1 MNRKKRSLT
10 ERAWA
15 KADLIA
21 NNFVQYLARRRALK
35 PTTPWE
41 VWAHYKLGKYKTVF
55 ENTIETVHWRSM
67 YAEAVSSAACGDIEH
82 CRRSV
87 ENLIRI
93 AGLGERTK
101 SLSRRL
107 AAFTPHIA
115 LELVDGNRADICFRA
130 ALLAKCC
137 ETDKAKELVG
147 SIPPYTTS
155 KSDSREIHLLRM
167 SLIDDNP
174 KAQLASLNE
183 FISSYQLENV
193 ALIDNTAPLRPSNI
207 SSRPTDLMNKGPIV
221 SVVLTTFNDSTR
233 ITSAINSLLQQSY
246 QNIEIVV
253 VDDASTDDTQETV
266 ERLSVEEPKI
276 KYIRMPVNVG
286 PYAAKSAG
294 YAISTGE
301 LITCHDSDDW
311 SHPRKIEYQV
321 YPLVTNINVV
331 ATTSKW
337 IRISEA
343 GATYARSTYPL
354 MRLNPSS
361 LMMRRRVME
370 SWIGFW
376 DCVRTG
382 ADSELIARI
391 RSIFGSSSV
400 FSVNKP
406 LSLGAHRSGSLMT
419 AKKTGMD
426 TGAIRRD
433 RLDYWEAW
441 SDWHIEQTVIGRRP
455 YSPLFNTY
463 REYWIPEDLVIS
475 ESDIEACKYTVNMF
489 TRGKSGK

>member
-354 MRLNPSS
+354 MRL
-361 LMMRRRVME
+361 
-370 SWIGFW
+370 
-376 DCVRTG
+376 
-382 ADSELIARI
+382 
-391 RSIFGSSSV
+391 
-400 FSVNKP
+400 SVNKP

>member
-1 MNRKKRSLT
+1 MNRRRRSLT

-21 NNFVQYLARRRALK
+21 NNFVQYLARKRAFK
-35 PTTPWE
+35 PTSPWE
-41 VWAHYKLGKYKTVF
+41 VWAHYKLGKYRTVL
-55 ENTIETVHWRSM
+55 ESINETEHWRSS
-67 YAEAVSSAACGDIEH
+67 YAQAVSAAACGDIEH
-82 CRRSV
+82 CRKSV

-93 AGLGERTK
+93 TGLGARTK

-115 LELVDGNRADICFRA
+115 LELVGGNRADACFKA
-130 ALLAKCC
+130 ALLSKCR
-137 ETDKAKELVG
+137 ETDKAKELVE
-147 SIPPYTTS
+147 SISPYTTT
-155 KSDSREIHLLRM
+155 KADSREIHLLRM

-183 FISSYQLENV
+183 FISSYELESL
-193 ALIDNTAPLRPSNI
+193 AFIDNTGPLRPSNI
-207 SSRPTDLMNKGPIV
+207 VSRSTAHTHKGPAV
-221 SVVLTTFNDSTR
+221 SIILTTFNDSAR
-233 ITSAINSLLQQSY
+233 IASAINSLLQQSY
-246 QNIEIVV
+246 QNIEIIV
-253 VDDASTDDTQETV
+253 VDDASTDNTQEAI
-266 ERLSVEEPKI
+266 ERLCANEPKI
-276 KYIRMPVNVG
+276 KYIRMPINVG

-294 YAISTGE
+294 YAISTGD

-321 YPLVTNINVV
+321 YPLVTNISVV

-337 IRISEA
+337 IRVAED
-343 GATYARSTYPL
+343 GTTYARSTYPL

-391 RSIFGSSSV
+391 RTIFGSSSV

-419 AKKTGMD
+419 AKETGMD

-455 YSPLFNTY
+455 YNALFNTY
-463 REYWIPEDLVIS
+463 REYWTPANLVIS
-475 ESDIEACKYTVNMF
+475 ESDIEACKYTVKMF
-489 TRGKSGK
+489 ARDKFSS